1 MFLFYWWISK
11 LTRKYEIFWQK
22 KTHQMTAGKFVENKA
37 LTGQIA
43 WDWRCNSSVGRF
55 QRWFYW
61 GQNHE
66 NHPIFGV
73 CVFFWRSFFLRL
85 EIFFS
90 SASCWGAQISM
101 GISCF
106 FWPPFKEPIGG
117 EIWVKFADHGW
128 KHPVLP
134 HWFHKMGPEM
144 ILVNGV
150 IWGPIINDCING
162 FHWGYN
168 EVEL

>member
-101 GISCF
+101 GILCF

-117 EIWVKFADHGW
+117 EICRSWVKTSSSTALVSQDGPRDDRCEWSH
-128 KHPVLP
+128 
-134 HWFHKMGPEM
+134 MGPYHKWLYKWVSLG
-144 ILVNGV
+144 I
-150 IWGPIINDCING
+150 
-162 FHWGYN
+162 
-168 EVEL
+168 